1 MDYNF
6 KHLMENIQHITH
18 YISNYGDNK
27 TKYSLVSA
35 LKIMNSKLDKIYLNM
50 LSKEMNDS
58 NRSLMQNMVLF
69 AVVYMLFY
77 ELESSIH

>member
-6 KHLMENIQHITH
+6 KSLIENIQHITH
-18 YISNYGDNK
+18 YISNHGDNK

-35 LKIMNSKLDKIYLNM
+35 LKLMNSKLDKIYLNM
-50 LSKEMNDS
+50 LSKEMNDT
-58 NRSLMQNMVLF
+58 NNSLMQNMVLV

-77 ELESSIH
+77 ELEASIH